1 MQRRLRYTARMG
13 RAFFAVAL
21 GGAAGSVLRY
31 AVGLLLSQAG
41 APGRLPPS
49 TLLVN
54 VVGSLVIGLVSGWL
68 SRLPT
73 SPPEL
78 RAFIV
83 TGVLGGFTTYS
94 AFAIETVTLAQA
106 ETPGVALLNV
116 AAHVT
121 LGLGAAWLGTWL
133 VS

>member
-1 MQRRLRYTARMG
+1 MG

-41 APGRLPPS
+41 APGRLPTS

-68 SRLPT
+68 TRMPAS
-73 SPPEL
+73 SGPEL

-94 AFAIETVTLAQA
+94 AFAMDTVTLAQA
-106 ETPGVALLNV
+106 EAPVLALMYV
-116 AAHVT
+116 GAHVT
-121 LGLGAAWLGTWL
+121 LGIGAAWLGAWL